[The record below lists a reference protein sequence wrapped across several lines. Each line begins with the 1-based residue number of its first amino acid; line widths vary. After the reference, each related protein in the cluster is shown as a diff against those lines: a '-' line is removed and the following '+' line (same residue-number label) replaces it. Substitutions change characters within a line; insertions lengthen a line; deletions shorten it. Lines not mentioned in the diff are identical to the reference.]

1 MKRELPLVSIITVVK
16 NAEKT
21 LEKTIK
27 SILSQSYPNIEY
39 IVVDG
44 ESTDGINIIKKMK
57 NINKILIKKD
67 KNLGEAITDIEIKW
81 KSNFIVTCE
90 IIISIKIVREKI
102 TIKKC
107 IFIFADQLIV
117 NDEKSF

>member
-44 ESTDGINIIKKMK
+44 ESTDGTLNIIKKMK
-57 NINKILIKKD
+57 K
-67 KNLGEAITDIEIKW
+67 
-81 KSNFIVTCE
+81 
-90 IIISIKIVREKI
+90 ISIKY
-102 TIKKC
+102 
-107 IFIFADQLIV
+107 
-117 NDEKSF
+117 